1 MATQF
6 IKQRIDDL
14 DGTVIDGDTG
24 ETIRFTI
31 QDDMYEIDLSTLNA
45 LQFRACISPYVDA
58 ARHLEGP
65 TGQIVYPSDA
75 CPLPDSCVEHD
86 PDAHQEEVEAAARQ
100 LLSGRK
106 LHMRLWARENGY
118 VLASRGRIPAD
129 VVAAYEHAMDQK
141 LASALP

>member
-6 IKQRIDDL
+6 VQHRIDDL

-24 ETIRFTI
+24 ETIRF
-31 QDDMYEIDLSTLNA
+31 QFKDDVYEIDLSTFNA
-45 LQFRACISPYVDA
+45 LQFRAHISPYVDV

-65 TGQIVYPSDA
+65 TGLVALPSDI
-75 CPLPDSCVEHD
+75 CPIPDRCAEHD
-86 PDAHQEEVEAAARQ
+86 PDVHQDEVEAEARK

-118 VLASRGRIPAD
+118 VLSSRGRVPND
-129 VVAAYEHAMDQK
+129 VVAAYERAMDEK
-141 LASALP
+141 LAGARP